1 MPATGGERDAESDR
15 KEGRMST
22 LRARA
27 GAGTSEAWA
36 RKRARYLSGL
46 LWHAGAFLI
55 INAFFWILDLGVGRA
70 GLQWAFWTTA
80 CWGFALAFHA
90 LAYYVD
96 GRGVQER
103 KYREYLEDDRRRAT
117 PAG

>member
-1 MPATGGERDAESDR
+1 
-15 KEGRMST
+15 MST
-22 LRARA
+22 L
-27 GAGTSEAWA
+27 GAHTGADTLEAWA

-55 INAFFWILDLGVGRA
+55 INVFFWILDLGVGQD
-70 GLQWAFWTTA
+70 GLQWAFWITA
-80 CWGFALAFHA
+80 FWGFALAFHA

-103 KYREYLEDDRRRAT
+103 KYRKYLEDAQRRG
-117 PAG
+117 PPQE